1 MAIFYD
7 VHCST
12 YFCITLQEKKFYKG
26 SDFRSEKRNEK
37 KSFLQKILLRKLT
50 GCFNGIFKCHLQKI
64 VISCVVLNSD
74 SRGVFLPLIVVE
86 LEMCMIKCITE
97 KSGSF

>member
-1 MAIFYD
+1 MTFI
-7 VHCST
+7 VQLISVLLCKK
-12 YFCITLQEKKFYKG
+12 KKFYKG

-37 KSFLQKILLRKLT
+37 KKFFLQKILLCKLT

>member
-1 MAIFYD
+1 MTFI
-7 VHCST
+7 VQLISVLLC
-12 YFCITLQEKKFYKG
+12 K
-26 SDFRSEKRNEK
+26 K
-37 KSFLQKILLRKLT
+37 KSFIRAQTLDLKKEMKKKSFSKKILLRKLTGT

>member
-1 MAIFYD
+1 MTFIVQLISVLLCKKKSFIRAQ
-7 VHCST
+7 
-12 YFCITLQEKKFYKG
+12 TLDLKKEMK
-26 SDFRSEKRNEK
+26 K